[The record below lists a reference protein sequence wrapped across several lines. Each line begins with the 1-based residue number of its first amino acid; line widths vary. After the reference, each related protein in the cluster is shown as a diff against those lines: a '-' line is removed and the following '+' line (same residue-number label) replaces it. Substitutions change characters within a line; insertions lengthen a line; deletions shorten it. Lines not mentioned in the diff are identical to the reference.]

1 MCIFPTIPNDNSGKL
16 AQRLED
22 RRAALVDRGQER
34 IDKRFDKF
42 DNKFYGNYRE
52 DYLDNYN
59 PQLDTQFG
67 DASKVLKYDLAR
79 SGVLDSSTGI
89 NAFGKLTDEYAKNK
103 QQIAS
108 DALGAVNQLKNSVST
123 AKTSLMNTNLAAA
136 DPGNAAST
144 AASTASA
151 LGVPQTYSPLGQVF
165 AGFVNGYDAY
175 RRGQDN
181 ALPEGPRYDPIRPG
195 FNGSGNG
202 SGSVVNS

>member
-1 MCIFPTIPNDNSGKL
+1 MCYPSIPNDKSGNV

-22 RRAALVDRGQER
+22 RRAQRVEAGQER

-42 DNKFYGNYRE
+42 DPKFYGNYRE

-59 PQLDTQFG
+59 PQLDTQFD

-108 DALGAVNQLKNSVST
+108 DALGAVNALKNSIST

-136 DPGNAAST
+136 DPGNAAAT
-144 AASTASA
+144 AASTASS

-181 ALPEGPRYDPIRPG
+181 ALPEGPRYDPLRTPG
-195 FNGSGNG
+195 VTSG
-202 SGSVVNS
+202 SGSGTVVN